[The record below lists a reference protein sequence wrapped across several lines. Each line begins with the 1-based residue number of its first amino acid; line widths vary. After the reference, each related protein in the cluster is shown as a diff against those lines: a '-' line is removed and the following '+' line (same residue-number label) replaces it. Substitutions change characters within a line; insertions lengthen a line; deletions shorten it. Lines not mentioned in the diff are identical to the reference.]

1 MDFKSCYCFSDSG
14 EPYEIVMKVR
24 RLRKWQNHVVYHCIT
39 QRVILVNE
47 QKTLL
52 SLYSRL

>member
-14 EPYEIVMKVR
+14 ELYEIVMKVR

-47 QKTLL
+47 QKNSGVVTV
-52 SLYSRL
+52 